1 MNTQPDL
8 LAALGFSPTPC
19 SADHKEGEGC
29 LAGRSLAMVYAP
41 CQSFDA
47 LYSPE
52 EGLCFGTIFAELNKP
67 FWGKRG
73 VK

>member
-8 LAALGFSPTPC
+8 LAALGFAPTPC
-19 SADHKEGEGC
+19 GSDHMSKEHC
-29 LAGRSLAMVYAP
+29 LAGRSLAMVYSP
-41 CQSFDA
+41 CQVFDG

-52 EGLCFGTIFAELNKP
+52 EGLCAGTIFSELNKP

-73 VK
+73 AK